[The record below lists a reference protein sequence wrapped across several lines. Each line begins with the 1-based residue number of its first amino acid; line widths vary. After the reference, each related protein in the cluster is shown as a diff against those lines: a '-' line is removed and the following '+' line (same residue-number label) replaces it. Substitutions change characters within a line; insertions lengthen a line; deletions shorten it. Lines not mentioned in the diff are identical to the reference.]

1 MKRLMIGLALLAL
14 GTVAHAQQS
23 VCVSFAP
30 GGFCDGLEVTF
41 TPGVS
46 ISGTWQNYDCTGVDA
61 SLTASIPRG
70 DGEFRF
76 ICSNADCATAQVFGW
91 DVLVLDLDA
100 PIQVLDLFGVVGGQI
115 LLDLPTPVEITPGA
129 CPFNPQR
136 EGGRAF
142 LDSLR

>member
-41 TPGVS
+41 TP
-46 ISGTWQNYDCTGVDA
+46 
-61 SLTASIPRG
+61 
-70 DGEFRF
+70 
-76 ICSNADCATAQVFGW
+76 
-91 DVLVLDLDA
+91 
-100 PIQVLDLFGVVGGQI
+100 
-115 LLDLPTPVEITPGA
+115 VEITPGA